1 MSTRARTP
9 LPVALVLAAGL
20 GTRARPLSWLRAKP
34 ALPVAGAPLIARVL
48 RWLGSHGVRDVIV
61 NLHYRP
67 ESIAAVVGDGSRFGV
82 RARYSWEQPLLG
94 SGGGPVRAFSLVDG
108 DELLVVNGDTL
119 TDLDPAAL
127 YAAHAA
133 SDALVT
139 MALVENPR
147 PWKYGGV
154 QVGASGVVERF
165 TRPGH
170 EPPGLHFLGVQ
181 VVRRAAFAGVP
192 DGQPAESVAAIYP
205 ALMAARPVSVRGW
218 IVSARFDDI
227 GTPAD
232 YLDTCLRLSEGV
244 QAALIEPGS
253 RVSASARLSD
263 TICWTGA
270 VVEDGALLESCVV
283 CSGACVPRG
292 SRYHRSVLLPA
303 DEFGG
308 VSDEYRQGA
317 LTVWPLD
324 SPA

>member
-9 LPVALVLAAGL
+9 LPVALILAAGL
-20 GTRARPLSWLRAKP
+20 GTRVRPLSWLRAKP

-48 RWLGSHGVRDVIV
+48 SWLGSHGVRDVIV
-61 NLHYRP
+61 NLHHRP

-94 SGGGPVRAFSLVDG
+94 SGGGPVRAFSLVEG

-119 TDLDPAAL
+119 TNLDPAGL

-133 SDALVT
+133 SGALVT

-147 PWKYGGV
+147 PAKYGSV
-154 QVGASGVVERF
+154 QVGHSGVVERF

-170 EPPGLHFLGVQ
+170 APPGFHFPGVQ

-205 ALMAARPVSVRGW
+205 ALMAARPGSVRGW
-218 IVSARFDDI
+218 IVSAQFDDI

-232 YLDTCLRLSEGV
+232 YLDTSLRLSRGDQTQLV
-244 QAALIEPGS
+244 EPGAHI
-253 RVSASARLSD
+253 ASGARLSD

-270 VVEDGALLESCVV
+270 VVEEGAELDSCIV

-292 SRYHRSVLLPA
+292 SRYYRSVLLPT
-303 DEFGG
+303 DELAN
-308 VSDEYRQGA
+308 VPDDYRQGA

-324 SPA
+324 SQA

>member
-1 MSTRARTP
+1 MSTRTRTR

-67 ESIAAVVGDGSRFGV
+67 ESIAAVVGDGSMFGV

-94 SGGGPVRAFSLVDG
+94 SGGGPVRAFSLIEG

-119 TDLDPAAL
+119 TDLDAAAL

-147 PWKYGGV
+147 PSKYGGV
-154 QVGASGVVERF
+154 QVGPSGVVERF
-165 TRPGH
+165 TRRGH
-170 EPPGLHFLGVQ
+170 SPSGLHFPGVQ

-192 DGQPAESVAAIYP
+192 DGQSAESVAAIYP
-205 ALMAARPVSVRGW
+205 ALMAARPGSVRGW
-218 IVSARFDDI
+218 TVSAQFDDI

-232 YLDTCLRLSEGV
+232 YLDTCVRLCLGHQTE
-244 QAALIEPGS
+244 LIEPGARIAS
-253 RVSASARLSD
+253 SARLSN
-263 TICWTGA
+263 TICWAGA
-270 VVEDGALLESCVV
+270 VVEDGAALESCIV

-292 SRYHRSVLLPA
+292 SRYHRSVLLPT
-303 DEFGG
+303 DELAS
-308 VSDEYRQGA
+308 VPDEYRQGA

>member
-34 ALPVAGAPLIARVL
+34 ALPVAGTPLIGHIL
-48 RWLGSHGVRDVIV
+48 RWLARHGVGDAIV
-61 NLHYRP
+61 NLHHRP
-67 ESIAAVVGDGSRFGV
+67 ETVAAAVGDGSRFGV
-82 RARYSWEQPLLG
+82 RVRYSWEQPLLG
-94 SGGGPVRAFSLVDG
+94 SGGGPARAFSLVDG

-127 YAAHAA
+127 YEAHAA

-147 PWKYGGV
+147 PGQYGGV
-154 QVGASGVVERF
+154 QIGSSGAVERF
-165 TRPGH
+165 TPRTHVPAGW
-170 EPPGLHFLGVQ
+170 HFVGVQ

-192 DGQPAESVAAIYP
+192 DDQPSESVTGIYP
-205 ALMAARPVSVRGW
+205 ALIARRAGSVRGW
-218 IVSARFDDI
+218 IGAARFDDI
-227 GTPAD
+227 GTPAA
-232 YLDTCLRLSEGV
+232 YLDTCLRMSGGDW
-244 QAALIEPGS
+244 AALVEDRARVAPG
-253 RVSASARLSD
+253 ARLSN

-270 VVEDGALLESCVV
+270 AIESDAALESCIV

-292 SRYHRSVLLPA
+292 SRYHRAVLLPA
-303 DEFGG
+303 DELPHAPAAYRHGG
-308 VSDEYRQGA
+308 

-324 SPA
+324 SSV

>member
-9 LPVALVLAAGL
+9 LPAALVLAAGL
-20 GTRARPLSWLRAKP
+20 GTRARPLSWIRAKP
-34 ALPVAGAPLIARVL
+34 ALPVAGAPLIAHVL
-48 RWLGSHGVRDVIV
+48 RWLGSHGVREVIV
-61 NLHYRP
+61 NLHHRP

-82 RARYSWEQPLLG
+82 RTRYSWEHPLLG

-139 MALVENPR
+139 MALVENPQPR
-147 PWKYGGV
+147 KYGGV
-154 QVGASGVVERF
+154 QVGPSGVVERF

-170 EPPGLHFLGVQ
+170 EPPGLHFIGVQ

-192 DGQPAESVAAIYP
+192 DGQPSESVAEIYP
-205 ALMAARPVSVRGW
+205 ALMATRPGSVRGW
-218 IVSARFDDI
+218 IGSARFDDI

-232 YLDTCLRLSEGV
+232 YLEACLRMSGGAR
-244 QAALIEPGS
+244 AALVEPGA
-253 RVSASARLSD
+253 RVSSSARLSD
-263 TICWTGA
+263 TICWAGA
-270 VVEDGALLESCVV
+270 VVEADAALESCIV

-292 SRYHRSVLLPA
+292 SRYHRSVLLPT
-303 DEFGG
+303 DELPH
-308 VSDEYRQGA
+308 VPDHYRRGP

-324 SPA
+324 SAA

>member
-1 MSTRARTP
+1 MSTRVRAS

-34 ALPVAGAPLIARVL
+34 GLPVAGAPLIARIL
-48 RWLGSHGVRDVIV
+48 RWLESRGVREVIV
-61 NLHYRP
+61 NLHHRP
-67 ESIAAVVGDGSRFGV
+67 EGIAAIVGDGSRFGV
-82 RARYSWEQPLLG
+82 RARYSWEHPLLG

-127 YAAHAA
+127 YAAHAS

-139 MALVENPR
+139 LALVENPR
-147 PWKYGGV
+147 PGKYGGV
-154 QVGASGVVERF
+154 QLGPAGVIERF
-165 TRPGH
+165 TRRDH
-170 EPPGLHFLGVQ
+170 EPPGLHFVGVQ

-192 DGQPAESVAAIYP
+192 DGRPTESVGAIYP
-205 ALMAARPVSVRGW
+205 ALMARRPGSVRGW
-218 IVSARFDDI
+218 VASARFDDI

-232 YLDTCLRLSEGV
+232 YLDTCLRLSGGDRD
-244 QAALIEPGS
+244 ALVEPGA
-253 RVSASARLSD
+253 RVSSNARLSN
-263 TICWTGA
+263 TICWAGA
-270 VVEDGALLESCVV
+270 EVQDGAALESCIV

-292 SRYHRSVLLPA
+292 SRYHRSVLLPT
-303 DEFGG
+303 DELER
-308 VSDEYRQGA
+308 VPEQYRQGP